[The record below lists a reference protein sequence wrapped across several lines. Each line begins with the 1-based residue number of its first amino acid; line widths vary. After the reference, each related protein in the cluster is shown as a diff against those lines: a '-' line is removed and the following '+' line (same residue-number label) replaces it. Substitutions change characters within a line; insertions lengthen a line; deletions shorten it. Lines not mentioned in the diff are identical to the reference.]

1 MAKNTEHSLKDPEI
15 WIEIWHGKKPRQF
28 RAWRYYWIVDALRTL
43 GVDQDRAYEL
53 GKWAQ
58 QARDGDTETAM
69 TLMDV
74 EIKLRAVL
82 K

>member
-1 MAKNTEHSLKDPEI
+1 MAKNTEHSLL
-15 WIEIWHGKKPRQF
+15 
-28 RAWRYYWIVDALRTL
+28 VDALRTV

-58 QARDGDTETAM
+58 QAQDGDTETAM
-69 TLMDV
+69 TIMDV

>member
-1 MAKNTEHSLKDPEI
+1 MAKKTEEAKAPEI
-15 WIEIWHGKKPRQF
+15 WIDIIHGKRPVSY
-28 RAWRYYWIVDALRTL
+28 RAWRYYGIVDARRSA
-43 GVDQDRAYEL
+43 GVDQERAYEL

-69 TLMDV
+69 TLMEV